1 MLMKWIVAAL
11 IVWGVW
17 MLLRKPA
24 KKRPGALGE
33 ARRVL
38 GVDAHA
44 DAGEIRAAHRRLM
57 SDLHPDRGGSEQRAR
72 RVNAARDTLLAS
84 LKDAR

>member
-1 MLMKWIVAAL
+1 MAAKWIVAAL

-17 MLLRKPA
+17 LLLRKPA
-24 KKRPGALGE
+24 PKRLGAIGA
-33 ARRVL
+33 ARRTL
-38 GVDAHA
+38 GVDARA

-57 SDLHPDRGGSEQRAR
+57 SELHPDRGGSEQRAR
-72 RVNAARDTLLAS
+72 RVNAARDTLLAA

>member
-1 MLMKWIVAAL
+1 MLTKWIVAAL

-24 KKRPGALGE
+24 RKKRTPIGE

-38 GVDAHA
+38 GVDARA
-44 DAGEIRAAHRRLM
+44 GEGEIRAAHRRLM

-72 RVNAARDTLLAS
+72 RVNAARDTLLAA
-84 LKDAR
+84 LKDVR

>member
-1 MLMKWIVAAL
+1 MLTKWIVAAL

-24 KKRPGALGE
+24 KKKPTPLGE

-38 GVDAHA
+38 GVDARA
-44 DAGEIRAAHRRLM
+44 DEGEIRAAHRRLM

-72 RVNAARDTLLAS
+72 RVNAARDTLLAA
-84 LKDAR
+84 LREPR